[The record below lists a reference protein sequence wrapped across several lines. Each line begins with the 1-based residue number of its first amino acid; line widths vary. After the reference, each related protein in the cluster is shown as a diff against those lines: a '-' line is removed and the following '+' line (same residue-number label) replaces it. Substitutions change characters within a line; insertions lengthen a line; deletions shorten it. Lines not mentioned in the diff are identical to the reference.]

1 MILLTMI
8 YYKII
13 AVVYLWIPSEQVG
26 CIQLVYFIL
35 GFMTKVAEKWS
46 KSGRK
51 VVERVDNVLN
61 FVYNNV
67 R

>member
-1 MILLTMI
+1 MN
-8 YYKII
+8 
-13 AVVYLWIPSEQVG
+13 VNVYLWIPSEQVG
-26 CIQLVYFIL
+26 YIQLVYLIL

-67 R
+67 

>member
-1 MILLTMI
+1 MT
-8 YYKII
+8 
-13 AVVYLWIPSEQVG
+13 VVYLWIPSEQVG

-51 VVERVDNVLN
+51 VVEKWSNILIQFKN
-61 FVYNNV
+61 FYILYIDGDVK
-67 R
+67 

>member
-1 MILLTMI
+1 MT
-8 YYKII
+8 
-13 AVVYLWIPSEQVG
+13 VVYLWIPSEQVG

-51 VVERVDNVLN
+51 VVEKWLN
-61 FVYNNV
+61 RLLQFKNFYILYIDGDVK
-67 R
+67 

>member
-1 MILLTMI
+1 MT
-8 YYKII
+8 
-13 AVVYLWIPSEQVG
+13 VVYLWIPSEQVR

-51 VVERVDNVLN
+51 VVEKWSKSGRKVVE
-61 FVYNNV
+61 
-67 R
+67 

>member
-1 MILLTMI
+1 MT
-8 YYKII
+8 
-13 AVVYLWIPSEQVG
+13 VVYLWIPSEHVR

-51 VVERVDNVLN
+51 VVEKWSNRLLQFKN
-61 FVYNNV
+61 FYILYIDGDVK
-67 R
+67 

>member
-1 MILLTMI
+1 MT
-8 YYKII
+8 
-13 AVVYLWIPSEQVG
+13 VVYLWIPSEQVR

-51 VVERVDNVLN
+51 VVEKWSKSGRIDC
-61 FVYNNV
+61 YNLKTFIYYI
-67 R
+67 